1 MLVLL
6 YTYQMWLKVRVNEDV
21 TTQYL
26 VTGVVRI
33 DLDRILGKIVQKP
46 QA

>member
-33 DLDRILGKIVQKP
+33 DLEGILEKNVQKK

>member
-21 TTQYL
+21 TSQYL

-33 DLDRILGKIVQKP
+33 DLEGILGKIVQK
-46 QA
+46 QQT